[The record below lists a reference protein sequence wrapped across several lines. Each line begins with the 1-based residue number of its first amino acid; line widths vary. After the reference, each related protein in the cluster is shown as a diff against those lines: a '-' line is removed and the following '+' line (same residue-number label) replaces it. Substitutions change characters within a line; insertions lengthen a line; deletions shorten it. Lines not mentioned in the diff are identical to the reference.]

1 MLLNTLSFLCADENS
16 ATADWIVS
24 SFPIIKIVIVAILAV
39 LAVAMIVLVVLQ
51 KSDTNG
57 ITAISGKSDTF
68 YNKNKA
74 ATLQGKIKVIT
85 IIDAVCILVLCIV
98 YLVLNKIFQGFI

>member
-1 MLLNTLSFLCADENS
+1 MLLNITNFLCADENS
-16 ATADWIVS
+16 ATAGWIVS
-24 SFPIIKIVIVAILAV
+24 SFPIIKIVIVSILAL
-39 LAVAMIVLVVLQ
+39 LAVAMIVLVVMQ
-51 KSDTNG
+51 RSDTNG
-57 ITAISGKSDTF
+57 VSAISGKTDTF

-85 IIDAVCILVLCIV
+85 IVDAVLILVLCIA